1 MSHSYQF
8 SQEHSLQ
15 TVLWSI
21 GSALYSAG
29 CLVATLAAWLLAVL
43 PCVGLAVVVG
53 AGFAAVFALFPL
65 VPVTF
70 WLGLVVMV
78 TVAYVTYPSKAVCNG

>member
-1 MSHSYQF
+1 MSLSY
-8 SQEHSLQ
+8 SLSERVNAQ
-15 TVLWSI
+15 VVLWSI
-21 GSALYSAG
+21 GSTLYSAG

-43 PCVGLAVVVG
+43 PYVGLAVAVG
-53 AGFAAVFALFPL
+53 AGFAAVFALVAL

-78 TVAYVTYPSKAVCNG
+78 TVAYVTYPSKAVRQ